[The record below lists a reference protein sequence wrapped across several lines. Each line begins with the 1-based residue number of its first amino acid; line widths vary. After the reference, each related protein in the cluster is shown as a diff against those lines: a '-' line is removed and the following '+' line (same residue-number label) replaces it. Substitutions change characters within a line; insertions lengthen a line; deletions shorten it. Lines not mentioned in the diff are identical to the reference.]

1 MSPQPPCPY
10 WNPKTELMSR
20 PEREALQLRKLQA
33 MVRFA
38 YERSPFY
45 RRKFDAAGVH
55 PEQIRRL
62 EDVRRLPFTTKADL
76 LQSQAEAPP
85 FGSLF
90 TGAPALGI
98 KYHQTSGT
106 SGRTPLRVVETVKD
120 WGWGTETMAQGI
132 YGFGVRADDVVYVA
146 FAYGSFIGLWLVQ
159 YAVERIGALSI
170 AGGGQTSEGRIR
182 QMLDLGATT
191 LICTPTYAL
200 RLAQT
205 AAAEGVDLRQQSQ
218 VRKVIVSGEPGGNIP
233 ATKRALEEAWRA
245 RVGDV
250 AGMTEHS
257 GIFGFE
263 CDRRPGGL
271 HILEDHFLD
280 EVLHPETAEPLGYGE
295 RGERVTTSFGR
306 GLLPIIRFRTGDLV
320 ERLEA
325 KTCSCGRTLDLY
337 RGGVLGRTDDM
348 KIIRGVNVYPS
359 AVEGIVR
366 QHDEVDEFQIVLHR
380 VGVQDEVT
388 VKLELRQ
395 GAEGLAVPIQ
405 EAIARELAEA
415 HEGLRMNVRA
425 VPKGT
430 VPRFELKSRRL
441 LDLRHQPGAEP

>member
-76 LQSQAEAPP
+76 LQAQADAPL
-85 FGSLF
+85 FGPVF
-90 TGAPALGI
+90 AGPPALGI

-106 SGRTPLRVVETVKD
+106 SGRTPLRVVETIKD

-306 GLLPIIRFRTGDLV
+306 GL
-320 ERLEA
+320 
-325 KTCSCGRTLDLY
+325 Y
-337 RGGVLGRTDDM
+337 RGGVLGRSDDM

-366 QHDEVDEFQIVLHR
+366 QYDEVDEFQIVLHR